1 MLHTLLGNEYPFG
14 SVLSLDQYSLT
25 LIFPLKSEF
34 IPDIFSRI
42 YIHLVVDDHKT
53 TGVVNKDTST
63 LEDLRWICLSPH
75 VK

>member
-1 MLHTLLGNEYPFG
+1 MLHKLWGNEYPFG

-34 IPDIFSRI
+34 IPDIFSSI

-75 VK
+75 VE